1 MNYVREERI
10 DVVAVRLRDEVEEL
24 FPKGLK
30 RADRLVEVVRNTFE
44 DPAPDFHQAY
54 EVCYALM
61 TEMIQAQRAEATET
75 IPRIL
80 GGYKLLC
87 GRLAAAVKDPD
98 ERNSVPVFV
107 ERYTF
112 GFIAVF
118 EDRTLHLSLTDVD

>member
-1 MNYVREERI
+1 MNYVRDERI
-10 DVVAVRLRDEVEEL
+10 DVVAVRLRDETEEL

-30 RADRLVEVVRNTFE
+30 RADRLVDTVRNTLE
-44 DPAPDFHQAY
+44 DPAPDFHPAY

-75 IPRIL
+75 IPRLL

-87 GRLAAAVKDPD
+87 GRLAAAVKHPD
-98 ERNSVPVFV
+98 DRISVPVFV

-118 EDRTLHLSLTDVD
+118 ENRILHLSLTEVV